1 MKIMDLAVVLTI
13 LEGKIMR
20 NENTLDKLNKMRLG
34 GMAEAYEIQA
44 ADREIQQLSFEER
57 FNLLI
62 DYEYA
67 RRQSNKLQRLI
78 TQGTFSEPAACIENI
93 EYYPDR
99 HLDKDLITRLATGQ
113 YINDRQNIIF
123 MGASGNG
130 KTWLANAFGI
140 QACRQFK
147 RVKYIRLP
155 ELIDELKV
163 ARFEADGS
171 YRKLVNKYRKVDLLI
186 VDEWL
191 LTALSQEDSIH
202 VLEIIEAR
210 LNHSSTI
217 FCSQFAP
224 EGWHHKIENVQLAD
238 AILDRIVHN
247 SYKILVDGQ
256 VSMRERHGLS
266 NLSKS

>member
-1 MKIMDLAVVLTI
+1 
-13 LEGKIMR
+13 MR
-20 NENTLDKLNKMRLG
+20 NENTLDKLKKMRLG
-34 GMAEAYEIQA
+34 GMAEAYENHSN
-44 ADREIQQLSFEER
+44 DREIQNLSFEER

-78 TQGTFSEPAACIENI
+78 KQATFSEPEACVEDI

-99 HLDKDLITRLATGQ
+99 HLDKEFMTRLATGQ
-113 YINDRQNIIF
+113 YLEDRQNIIF

-147 RVKYIRLP
+147 KVKYVRLP

-163 ARFEADGS
+163 ALFEADGS

-186 VDEWL
+186 IDEWL
-191 LTALSQEDSIH
+191 LTELNQEDSIH

-210 LNHSSTI
+210 LNQSSTI

-224 EGWHHKIENVQLAD
+224 EGWHQKIENVQLAD
-238 AILDRIVHN
+238 AILDRVVHN
-247 SYKILVDGQ
+247 SYKILIDGEI
-256 VSMRERHGLS
+256 SMRERHGIR
-266 NLSKS
+266 NF